1 MTGFR
6 KEATYVKKYGEE
18 IGKQKFQKVLAH
30 RDSRL
35 HRRSVDESMM
45 VTCELC
51 KKQFKRITRTHLA
64 HSCIESITTAEYL
77 QRFPD
82 TSLMSSDLKSLYRNT
97 KETIIEKYGEDNGSK
112 KWKDYC
118 SVQSLTNSFEY
129 KAEKYNLTREEF
141 NSYNTNRSSTLENFI
156 ARHGEEAGLL
166 KWDEYRE
173 RQRYTTSIGYFI
185 EKYGEVVGI
194 EKYENFCKGRN
205 MIDKLQ
211 SKIEVE
217 AYRELSVYLDTLE
230 QSVRLDNIYY
240 GPYDYG
246 NISEKKLIEFYGT
259 YWHADPRF
267 YDSHTMLLQK
277 NQTAKQIWA
286 RDQAKRTFATNNGF
300 YVYVI
305 WEHDWRKN
313 KQQTIEN
320 ILRWW
325 NDNK

>member
-1 MTGFR
+1 MTGFT

-18 IGKQKFQKVLAH
+18 IGKQKFQKVLVQ
-30 RDSRL
+30 RESRL
-35 HRRSVDESMM
+35 HRRAPNESSTVM
-45 VTCELC
+45 CEMC
-51 KKQFKRITRTHLA
+51 KKRFKRITRTHLA
-64 HSCIESITTAEYL
+64 HSCTESITTNEYL
-77 QRFPD
+77 QRFPGAI
-82 TSLMSSDLKSLYRNT
+82 LMSDELKKLYSNT

-118 SVQSLTNSFEY
+118 LVQAVTNTLNY
-129 KAEKYNLTREEF
+129 KTEKYNLTREEF
-141 NSYNTNRSSTLENFI
+141 DSYNKSRSATLENFI

-173 RQRYTTSIGYFI
+173 RQRYTTSMGYFI
-185 EKYGEVVGI
+185 EKYGQEIGVQ
-194 EKYENFCKGRN
+194 KYENFCKCRN
-205 MIDKLQ
+205 MVDRAQ
-211 SKIEVE
+211 SKIEV
-217 AYRELSVYLDTLE
+217 ATYHELSVYLTTLQ

-246 NISEKKLIEFYGT
+246 NVSEKKLIEFYGT

-267 YDSHTMLLQK
+267 YDSHTMFLQK
-277 NQTAKQIWA
+277 KQTAAQIWA
-286 RDQAKRTFATNNGF
+286 RDQAKRTFATNKGF
-300 YVYVI
+300 CVYII

-325 NDNK
+325 DENK